1 MDKSTDGV
9 NWRNYAAFA
18 SYTRQAIRLVWSTHR
33 TLTIVM
39 AVATIAAG
47 LLPAAAAK
55 VGQLI
60 VDAVVGAIGQY
71 EAQGTADY
79 GNVLWLVGIE
89 GLIVIALMGA
99 QRGID
104 FCRSLLRVLLS

>member
-1 MDKSTDGV
+1 MTDMNDKGDSV
-9 NWRNYAAFA
+9 SWRNYAAFA
-18 SYTRQAIRLVWSTHR
+18 SYTRRAVALVWSTHR

-60 VDAVVGAIGQY
+60 VDAVVAAIAVF
-71 EAQGTADY
+71 EANGVAEFSTM
-79 GNVLWLVGIE
+79 LWLVGIE
-89 GLIVIALMGA
+89 G
-99 QRGID
+99 
-104 FCRSLLRVLLS
+104 